1 MKRRAP
7 QLKLRT
13 TTVQS
18 DQNDCDSSCERLGDD
33 ASKDLEDGNRM
44 SKIMRQMYAEARAA
58 REAGGERQC
67 ASRPRHASGI
77 EQAGDSKDVE
87 TRMLGPSGVEP
98 GCIGKVDA
106 GIPWATRIDMAR
118 ERFMPAPG

>member
-18 DQNDCDSSCERLGDD
+18 DQNDCDSSCERLGDE
-33 ASKDLEDGNRM
+33 ASKYLEDGNRM

-58 REAGGERQC
+58 REAGANANAPLVHELQVALRNQVTLKTSRLAC
-67 ASRPRHASGI
+67 WALPVSNPAASARSTLHW
-77 EQAGDSKDVE
+77 
-87 TRMLGPSGVEP
+87 
-98 GCIGKVDA
+98 
-106 GIPWATRIDMAR
+106 WATRIDMAR
-118 ERFMPAPG
+118 ERFMPAPR

>member
-18 DQNDCDSSCERLGDD
+18 DQNDCDSSCERLGDE
-33 ASKDLEDGNRM
+33 ASKYLEDGNRM

-58 REAGGERQC
+58 REVALN
-67 ASRPRHASGI
+67 ASAPRAHDVQLALRNPVAPKTSRLACWALPVSNPAAS
-77 EQAGDSKDVE
+77 ARS
-87 TRMLGPSGVEP
+87 TLHW
-98 GCIGKVDA
+98 
-106 GIPWATRIDMAR
+106 WATRIDMAR

>member
-18 DQNDCDSSCERLGDD
+18 DQNDCDSSSERLGDD
-33 ASKDLEDGNRM
+33 ASKHLEDGNRM

-58 REAGGERQC
+58 REAGANANAPRVHDMQVALRNPVTLKTSRLAC
-67 ASRPRHASGI
+67 WALPVSNPAASARSTLHW
-77 EQAGDSKDVE
+77 
-87 TRMLGPSGVEP
+87 
-98 GCIGKVDA
+98 
-106 GIPWATRIDMAR
+106 WATRIDMAR
-118 ERFMPAPG
+118 ERFMPAPR